1 MRQDATLIRR
11 YLPFLRWWPRVNR
24 DSLRHDLLAGL
35 TGAII
40 VLPQGV
46 AFATIAGMPPQYG
59 LYAGM
64 IPAIVAA
71 LFGSSWHLVSGPT
84 TAASVV
90 LFSTLSPYALPGSA
104 DYVALALT
112 LTLMVGV
119 FQLALGMLRL
129 GTLVDF
135 ISHTVVVGFITGAAI
150 LIFASQIPG
159 FLGLSSTN
167 RWAFHDIPMQ
177 LIAHIDEVNL
187 YSLAVGVLALAT
199 GILTL
204 RRFPKLPYMLAAMLA
219 GSIAAF
225 LLDLVLGNETTALR
239 TIGALPAGLPPLTL
253 PAVSFE
259 TISRLAPAAAAI
271 TLLVLTESITIGRA
285 LALKSGQHLDSNQ
298 EFVGQGLSNLAASC
312 CSGYVATGSFNRSG
326 INYEAGARTPLSAIF
341 AALLLMAIVV
351 FIAPA
356 TAYLPNA
363 AMAGVLFLVA
373 WQLID
378 LKRIIKIFRTS
389 RTEAAI
395 LALTIT
401 TALFVGLEYAILL
414 GVVFGLLLFVM
425 DTARPRIFSRVPNPN
440 TPNRDFVTDASL
452 PECPQVKFLRL
463 DGDLYFGSTHHVER
477 MLEIYRQRQTN
488 QSHLLLIC
496 SGINEIDISGAELL
510 DDEAKKRNAD
520 GGGLYLYRI
529 KPAVEEFLIRGGY
542 MAEIGE
548 DHRFSKK
555 AEAISTI
562 FEQLDR
568 SICARC
574 EHRIFLEC
582 ASVPGPSTPQ
592 GNEVTATTT
601 E

>member
-1 MRQDATLIRR
+1 
-11 YLPFLRWWPRVNR
+11 
-24 DSLRHDLLAGL
+24 L
-35 TGAII
+35 TGAIV

-326 INYEAGARTPLSAIF
+326 INYEAGARTPLSAVF

>member
-35 TGAII
+35 TGAIV

-104 DYVALALT
+104 EYVTLALT

-119 FQLALGMLRL
+119 FQLALGILRL

-177 LIAHIDEVNL
+177 LIAHIDEVNP

-298 EFVGQGLSNLAASC
+298 EFIGQGLSNLAASC

-326 INYEAGARTPLSAIF
+326 VNYEAGARTPLSAVF
-341 AALLLMAIVV
+341 AGLLLMAIVV

-440 TPNRDFVTDASL
+440 TPNRDFVTDATL

-510 DDEAKKRNAD
+510 GDEARKRNAD

-529 KPAVEEFLIRGGY
+529 KPAVEEFLTRGGY
-542 MAEIGE
+542 MTEIGE
-548 DHRFSKK
+548 DHQFSKK
-555 AEAISTI
+555 SEAISRI

-592 GNEVTATTT
+592 GNEITATTT

>member
-1 MRQDATLIRR
+1 MIRR

-35 TGAII
+35 TGAIV

-159 FLGLSSTN
+159 FLGLGSSN
-167 RWAFHDIPMQ
+167 RWAFHDIPVQ
-177 LIAHIDEVNL
+177 LITHINEVNL

-199 GILTL
+199 GIATL
-204 RRFPKLPYMLAAMLA
+204 RSFPKLPYMLAAMLA
-219 GSIAAF
+219 GSVAAF
-225 LLDLVLGNETTALR
+225 LLDLVLGNETTELR
-239 TIGALPAGLPPLTL
+239 TLGALPAGLPPLTL

-298 EFVGQGLSNLAASC
+298 EFIGQGLSNLAASC

-326 INYEAGARTPLSAIF
+326 VNYEAGARTPLSAVF
-341 AALLLMAIVV
+341 AGLLLMAIVV
-351 FIAPA
+351 FVAPA

-510 DDEAKKRNAD
+510 GDEAKKRNAD

-548 DHRFSKK
+548 DHRFFKK
-555 AEAISTI
+555 SEAISRI
-562 FEQLDR
+562 FEKLDR

-592 GNEVTATTT
+592 ENEVTATTT

>member
-1 MRQDATLIRR
+1 
-11 YLPFLRWWPRVNR
+11 
-24 DSLRHDLLAGL
+24 
-35 TGAII
+35 
-40 VLPQGV
+40 
-46 AFATIAGMPPQYG
+46 
-59 LYAGM
+59 
-64 IPAIVAA
+64 
-71 LFGSSWHLVSGPT
+71 
-84 TAASVV
+84 
-90 LFSTLSPYALPGSA
+90 
-104 DYVALALT
+104 

-159 FLGLSSTN
+159 FLGLGSSN
-167 RWAFHDIPMQ
+167 RWAFYDIPVQ
-177 LIAHIDEVNL
+177 LIDHINEVNL
-187 YSLAVGVLALAT
+187 YSVTVGVLALAT
-199 GILTL
+199 GIATL

-219 GSIAAF
+219 GSVAAF
-225 LLDLVLGNETTALR
+225 LLDLVLGNETTELR

-285 LALKSGQHLDSNQ
+285 LALKSGQQLDSNQ
-298 EFVGQGLSNLAASC
+298 EFIGQGLSNLAASC

-326 INYEAGARTPLSAIF
+326 VNYEAGARTPLSAVF
-341 AALLLMAIVV
+341 AGLLLMAIVV

-378 LKRIIKIFRTS
+378 FNRIMKIVRAS
-389 RTEAAI
+389 RTETAI
-395 LALTIT
+395 LILTIT

-452 PECPQVKFLRL
+452 PECPQVKFLRI

-477 MLEIYRQRQTN
+477 MLEIYRQRQTD

-510 DDEAKKRNAD
+510 ADEARKRNAE

-529 KPAVEEFLIRGGY
+529 KPAVEEILIRGRY
-542 MAEIGE
+542 MTDIGE

-555 AEAISTI
+555 SEAISSI

-592 GNEVTATTT
+592 ADEATTT
-601 E
+601 TTE

>member
-1 MRQDATLIRR
+1 MIRR

-35 TGAII
+35 TGAIV

-104 DYVALALT
+104 EYVTLALT

-159 FLGLSSTN
+159 FLGLGSSN
-167 RWAFHDIPMQ
+167 RWAFYDIPVQ
-177 LIAHIDEVNL
+177 LIDHINEVNL
-187 YSLAVGVLALAT
+187 YSVTVGVLALAT
-199 GILTL
+199 GIATL
-204 RRFPKLPYMLAAMLA
+204 RMLPKLPYMLAAMLA
-219 GSIAAF
+219 GSVAAF
-225 LLDLVLGNETTALR
+225 LLDLVLGNETTELR

-285 LALKSGQHLDSNQ
+285 LALKSGQNLDSNQ
-298 EFVGQGLSNLAASC
+298 EFIGQGLSNLAASC

-326 INYEAGARTPLSAIF
+326 VNYEAGARTPLSAVF
-341 AALLLMAIVV
+341 AGLILMAIVV

-378 LKRIIKIFRTS
+378 FNRIMKIVRAS
-389 RTEAAI
+389 RTETAI
-395 LALTIT
+395 LILTIT

-440 TPNRDFVTDASL
+440 TPNRDFVTDPSL
-452 PECPQVKFLRL
+452 PECPQVKFLRI
-463 DGDLYFGSTHHVER
+463 DGDLYFG
-477 MLEIYRQRQTN
+477 
-488 QSHLLLIC
+488 
-496 SGINEIDISGAELL
+496 
-510 DDEAKKRNAD
+510 
-520 GGGLYLYRI
+520 
-529 KPAVEEFLIRGGY
+529 
-542 MAEIGE
+542 
-548 DHRFSKK
+548 
-555 AEAISTI
+555 
-562 FEQLDR
+562 
-568 SICARC
+568 
-574 EHRIFLEC
+574 
-582 ASVPGPSTPQ
+582 
-592 GNEVTATTT
+592 
-601 E
+601 

>member
-1 MRQDATLIRR
+1 MIRR

-35 TGAII
+35 TGAIV

-104 DYVALALT
+104 EYVTLALT

-177 LIAHIDEVNL
+177 LIAHIDEVNP

-298 EFVGQGLSNLAASC
+298 EFIGQGLSNLAASC

-326 INYEAGARTPLSAIF
+326 VNYEAGARTPLSAVF
-341 AALLLMAIVV
+341 AGLLLMAIVV

-440 TPNRDFVTDASL
+440 TPNRDFVTDATL

-510 DDEAKKRNAD
+510 GDEARKRNAD

-529 KPAVEEFLIRGGY
+529 KPAVEEFLTRGGY
-542 MAEIGE
+542 MTEIGE
-548 DHRFSKK
+548 DHQFSKK
-555 AEAISTI
+555 SEAISRI

-592 GNEVTATTT
+592 GNEITATTT

>member
-1 MRQDATLIRR
+1 MIRR

-35 TGAII
+35 TGAIV

-159 FLGLSSTN
+159 FLGLGSSN
-167 RWAFHDIPMQ
+167 RWAFHDIPVQ
-177 LIAHIDEVNL
+177 LITHINEVNL

-199 GILTL
+199 GIATL
-204 RRFPKLPYMLAAMLA
+204 RSFPKLPYMLAAMLA
-219 GSIAAF
+219 GSVAAF
-225 LLDLVLGNETTALR
+225 LLDLVLGNETTELR
-239 TIGALPAGLPPLTL
+239 TLGALPAGLPPLTL

-285 LALKSGQHLDSNQ
+285 LALKSGQYLDSNQ
-298 EFVGQGLSNLAASC
+298 EFIGQGLSNLAASC

-326 INYEAGARTPLSAIF
+326 VNYEAGARTPLSAVF
-341 AALLLMAIVV
+341 AGLLLMAIVV
-351 FIAPA
+351 FVAPA

-510 DDEAKKRNAD
+510 GDEAKKRNAD

-548 DHRFSKK
+548 DHRFFKK
-555 AEAISTI
+555 SEAISRI
-562 FEQLDR
+562 FEKLDR

-592 GNEVTATTT
+592 ENEVTATTT

>member
-1 MRQDATLIRR
+1 MIRR

-35 TGAII
+35 TGAIV

-326 INYEAGARTPLSAIF
+326 INYEAGARTPLSAVF

>member
-1 MRQDATLIRR
+1 MIRR

-35 TGAII
+35 TGAIV

-167 RWAFHDIPMQ
+167 RWTFHDIPMQ
-177 LIAHIDEVNL
+177 LIAHIDEVSP

-326 INYEAGARTPLSAIF
+326 INYEAGARTPLSAVF

-510 DDEAKKRNAD
+510 GDEARKRNAD
-520 GGGLYLYRI
+520 GGGLYLYRL
-529 KPAVEEFLIRGGY
+529 KPAAEEFLIRGGY

>member
-1 MRQDATLIRR
+1 MIRR

-35 TGAII
+35 TGAIV

-177 LIAHIDEVNL
+177 LIAHIDEVNP

-298 EFVGQGLSNLAASC
+298 EFIGQGLSNLAASC

-326 INYEAGARTPLSAIF
+326 VNYEAGARTPLSAVF
-341 AALLLMAIVV
+341 AGLLLMAIVV

-440 TPNRDFVTDASL
+440 TPNRDFVTDATL

-510 DDEAKKRNAD
+510 GDEARKRNAD

-529 KPAVEEFLIRGGY
+529 KPAVEEFLTRGGY
-542 MAEIGE
+542 MTEIGE
-548 DHRFSKK
+548 DHQFSKK
-555 AEAISTI
+555 SEAISRI

-592 GNEVTATTT
+592 GNEITATTT

>member
-1 MRQDATLIRR
+1 LIRR

-35 TGAII
+35 TGAIV

-159 FLGLSSTN
+159 FLGLGSSN
-167 RWAFHDIPMQ
+167 RWAFHDIPVQ
-177 LIAHIDEVNL
+177 LITHINEVNL

-199 GILTL
+199 GIATL
-204 RRFPKLPYMLAAMLA
+204 RSFPKLPYMLAAMLA
-219 GSIAAF
+219 GSVAAF
-225 LLDLVLGNETTALR
+225 LLDLVLGNETTELR
-239 TIGALPAGLPPLTL
+239 TLGALPAGLPPLTL

-298 EFVGQGLSNLAASC
+298 EFIGQGLSNLAASC

-326 INYEAGARTPLSAIF
+326 VNYEAGARTPLSAVF
-341 AALLLMAIVV
+341 AGLLLMAIVV
-351 FIAPA
+351 FVAPA

-510 DDEAKKRNAD
+510 GDEAKKRNAD

-548 DHRFSKK
+548 DHRFFKK
-555 AEAISTI
+555 SEAISRI
-562 FEQLDR
+562 FEKLDR

-592 GNEVTATTT
+592 ENEVTATTT

>member
-1 MRQDATLIRR
+1 MIRR

-35 TGAII
+35 TGAIV

-104 DYVALALT
+104 EYVTLALT

-119 FQLALGMLRL
+119 FQLVLGILRL

-150 LIFASQIPG
+150 LIIASQIPG
-159 FLGLSSTN
+159 FLGLSSNN
-167 RWAFHDIPMQ
+167 RWAFYDIPVQ
-177 LIAHIDEVNL
+177 LIAHINEVNL
-187 YSLAVGVLALAT
+187 YSLTVGVLALAT
-199 GILTL
+199 GIATL
-204 RRFPKLPYMLAAMLA
+204 RRFPKLPYMLTAMLA
-219 GSIAAF
+219 GSVAAF
-225 LLDLVLGNETTALR
+225 LLDLVLGNETTELR

-285 LALKSGQHLDSNQ
+285 LALKSGQNLDSNQ
-298 EFVGQGLSNLAASC
+298 EFIGQGLSNLAASC

-326 INYEAGARTPLSAIF
+326 VNYEAGARTPLSAVF
-341 AALLLMAIVV
+341 AGLILMAIVV

-378 LKRIIKIFRTS
+378 FNRIMKIVRAS
-389 RTEAAI
+389 RTETAI
-395 LALTIT
+395 LILTIT

-440 TPNRDFVTDASL
+440 TPNRDFVTDPSL
-452 PECPQVKFLRL
+452 PECPQVKFLRI
-463 DGDLYFGSTHHVER
+463 DGDLYFGSIHHVER
-477 MLEIYRQRQTN
+477 MLEIYRQRQTD

-510 DDEAKKRNAD
+510 ADEARKRNAE

-529 KPAVEEFLIRGGY
+529 KPAVEEILIRGRY
-542 MAEIGE
+542 MTDIGE

-555 AEAISTI
+555 SEAISSI

-592 GNEVTATTT
+592 ADEATTT
-601 E
+601 TTE

>member
-1 MRQDATLIRR
+1 MIRR

-35 TGAII
+35 TGAIV

-159 FLGLSSTN
+159 FLGLGSSN
-167 RWAFHDIPMQ
+167 RWAFHDIPVQ
-177 LIAHIDEVNL
+177 LITHINEVNL

-199 GILTL
+199 GIATL
-204 RRFPKLPYMLAAMLA
+204 RSFPKLPYMLAAMLA
-219 GSIAAF
+219 GSVAAF
-225 LLDLVLGNETTALR
+225 LLDLVLGNETTELR
-239 TIGALPAGLPPLTL
+239 TLGALPAGLPPLTL

-298 EFVGQGLSNLAASC
+298 EFIGQGLSNLAASC

-326 INYEAGARTPLSAIF
+326 VNYEAGARTPLSAVF
-341 AALLLMAIVV
+341 AGLLLMAIVV
-351 FIAPA
+351 FVAPA

-510 DDEAKKRNAD
+510 GDEAKKRNAD

-548 DHRFSKK
+548 DHRFFKK
-555 AEAISTI
+555 SEAISRI

-592 GNEVTATTT
+592 ANEVTATTT
-601 E
+601 K

>member
-1 MRQDATLIRR
+1 LIRR

-35 TGAII
+35 TGAIV

-159 FLGLSSTN
+159 FLGLDSNN
-167 RWAFHDIPMQ
+167 RWAFHDIPVQ
-177 LIAHIDEVNL
+177 LITHINEVNL
-187 YSLAVGVLALAT
+187 YSVAVGVLALAT
-199 GILTL
+199 GIATL
-204 RRFPKLPYMLAAMLA
+204 RSFPKLPYMLAAMLA
-219 GSIAAF
+219 GSVAAF
-225 LLDLVLGNETTALR
+225 LLDLVLGNETTELR
-239 TIGALPAGLPPLTL
+239 TLGALPAGLPPLTL

-298 EFVGQGLSNLAASC
+298 EFIGQGLSNLAASC

-326 INYEAGARTPLSAIF
+326 VNYEAGARTPLSAVF
-341 AALLLMAIVV
+341 AGLLLMAIVV
-351 FIAPA
+351 FVAPA

-510 DDEAKKRNAD
+510 GDEAKKRNAD

-548 DHRFSKK
+548 DHRFFKK
-555 AEAISTI
+555 SEAISRI

-592 GNEVTATTT
+592 ANEVTATTT
-601 E
+601 K

>member
-1 MRQDATLIRR
+1 MIRR

-35 TGAII
+35 TGAIV

-159 FLGLSSTN
+159 FLGLGSSN
-167 RWAFHDIPMQ
+167 RWAFHDIPVQ
-177 LIAHIDEVNL
+177 LITHINEVNL
-187 YSLAVGVLALAT
+187 YSVAVGVLALAT
-199 GILTL
+199 GIATL
-204 RRFPKLPYMLAAMLA
+204 RSFPKLPYMLAAMLA
-219 GSIAAF
+219 GSVAAF
-225 LLDLVLGNETTALR
+225 LLDLVLGNETTELR
-239 TIGALPAGLPPLTL
+239 TLGALPAGLPPLTL

-298 EFVGQGLSNLAASC
+298 EFIGQGLSNLAASC

-326 INYEAGARTPLSAIF
+326 VNYEAGARTPLSAVF
-341 AALLLMAIVV
+341 AGLLLMAIVV
-351 FIAPA
+351 FVAPA

-510 DDEAKKRNAD
+510 GDEAKKRNAD

-548 DHRFSKK
+548 DHRFFKK
-555 AEAISTI
+555 SEAISRI

-592 GNEVTATTT
+592 ANEVTATTT
-601 E
+601 K

>member
-35 TGAII
+35 TGAIV

-177 LIAHIDEVNL
+177 LIAHIDEVNP

-298 EFVGQGLSNLAASC
+298 EFIGQGLSNLAASC

-326 INYEAGARTPLSAIF
+326 VNYEAGARTPLSAVF
-341 AALLLMAIVV
+341 AGLLLMAIVV

-440 TPNRDFVTDASL
+440 TPNRDFVTDATL

-510 DDEAKKRNAD
+510 GDEARKRNAD

-529 KPAVEEFLIRGGY
+529 KPAVEEFLTRGGY
-542 MAEIGE
+542 MTEIGE
-548 DHRFSKK
+548 DHQFSKK
-555 AEAISTI
+555 SEAISRI

-592 GNEVTATTT
+592 GNEITATTT

>member
-1 MRQDATLIRR
+1 MIRR

-35 TGAII
+35 TGAIV

-159 FLGLSSTN
+159 FLGLGSSN
-167 RWAFHDIPMQ
+167 RWAFHDIPVQ
-177 LIAHIDEVNL
+177 LITHINEVNL
-187 YSLAVGVLALAT
+187 YSVAVGVLALAT
-199 GILTL
+199 GIATL
-204 RRFPKLPYMLAAMLA
+204 RSFPKLPYMLAAMLA
-219 GSIAAF
+219 GSVAAF
-225 LLDLVLGNETTALR
+225 LLDLVLGNETTELR
-239 TIGALPAGLPPLTL
+239 TLGALPAGLPPLTL

-298 EFVGQGLSNLAASC
+298 EFIGQGLSNLAASC

-326 INYEAGARTPLSAIF
+326 VNYEAGARTPLSAVF
-341 AALLLMAIVV
+341 AGLLLMAIVV
-351 FIAPA
+351 FVAPA

-510 DDEAKKRNAD
+510 GDEAKKRNAD

-548 DHRFSKK
+548 DHRFFKK
-555 AEAISTI
+555 SEAISRI
-562 FEQLDR
+562 FEKLDR

-592 GNEVTATTT
+592 ANEVTATTT
-601 E
+601 K

>member
-1 MRQDATLIRR
+1 
-11 YLPFLRWWPRVNR
+11 LR
-24 DSLRHDLLAGL
+24 S
-35 TGAII
+35 
-40 VLPQGV
+40 
-46 AFATIAGMPPQYG
+46 
-59 LYAGM
+59 
-64 IPAIVAA
+64 
-71 LFGSSWHLVSGPT
+71 
-84 TAASVV
+84 
-90 LFSTLSPYALPGSA
+90 
-104 DYVALALT
+104 
-112 LTLMVGV
+112 
-119 FQLALGMLRL
+119 
-129 GTLVDF
+129 
-135 ISHTVVVGFITGAAI
+135 
-150 LIFASQIPG
+150 
-159 FLGLSSTN
+159 
-167 RWAFHDIPMQ
+167 
-177 LIAHIDEVNL
+177 
-187 YSLAVGVLALAT
+187 
-199 GILTL
+199 
-204 RRFPKLPYMLAAMLA
+204 FPKLPYMLAAMLA
-219 GSIAAF
+219 GSVAAF
-225 LLDLVLGNETTALR
+225 LLDLVLGNETTELR
-239 TIGALPAGLPPLTL
+239 TLGALPAGLPPLTL

-298 EFVGQGLSNLAASC
+298 EFIGQGLSNLAASC

-326 INYEAGARTPLSAIF
+326 VNYEAGARTPLSAVF
-341 AALLLMAIVV
+341 AGLLLMAIVV
-351 FIAPA
+351 FVAPA

-510 DDEAKKRNAD
+510 GDEAKKRNAD

-548 DHRFSKK
+548 DHRFFKK
-555 AEAISTI
+555 SEAISRI

-592 GNEVTATTT
+592 ANEVTATTT
-601 E
+601 K

>member
-1 MRQDATLIRR
+1 MIRR

-35 TGAII
+35 TGAIV

-84 TAASVV
+84 TAASIV

-159 FLGLSSTN
+159 FLGLGSSN
-167 RWAFHDIPMQ
+167 RWAFYDIPVQ
-177 LIAHIDEVNL
+177 FIAHINEVNL
-187 YSLAVGVLALAT
+187 YSVTVGVLALAT
-199 GILTL
+199 GIATL

-219 GSIAAF
+219 GSVAAF
-225 LLDLVLGNETTALR
+225 LLDLVLGNETTELR

-285 LALKSGQHLDSNQ
+285 LALKSGQQLDSNQ
-298 EFVGQGLSNLAASC
+298 EFIGQGLSNLAASC

-326 INYEAGARTPLSAIF
+326 VNYEAGARTPLSAVF
-341 AALLLMAIVV
+341 AGLLLMAIVV

-378 LKRIIKIFRTS
+378 FNRIMKIVRAS
-389 RTEAAI
+389 RTETAI
-395 LALTIT
+395 LILTIT

-425 DTARPRIFSRVPNPN
+425 DTARPRIFSRVPNPD

-452 PECPQVKFLRL
+452 PECPQVKFLRI

-477 MLEIYRQRQTN
+477 MLEIYRQRQTD

-510 DDEAKKRNAD
+510 ADEARKRNAE

-529 KPAVEEFLIRGGY
+529 KPAVEEILIRGRY
-542 MAEIGE
+542 MTDIGE

-555 AEAISTI
+555 SEAISSI

-592 GNEVTATTT
+592 ADEATTT
-601 E
+601 TTE

>member
-1 MRQDATLIRR
+1 MIRR

-35 TGAII
+35 TGAIV

-104 DYVALALT
+104 EYVALALT

-159 FLGLSSTN
+159 FLGLGSNN
-167 RWAFHDIPMQ
+167 RWAFHDIPVQ
-177 LIAHIDEVNL
+177 LITHINEVNL
-187 YSLAVGVLALAT
+187 YSVAVGVLALAT
-199 GILTL
+199 GIATL
-204 RRFPKLPYMLAAMLA
+204 RSFPKLPYMLAAMLA
-219 GSIAAF
+219 GSVAAF
-225 LLDLVLGNETTALR
+225 LLDLVLGNETTELR
-239 TIGALPAGLPPLTL
+239 TLGALPAGLPPLTL

-298 EFVGQGLSNLAASC
+298 EFIGQGLSNLAASC

-326 INYEAGARTPLSAIF
+326 VNYEAGARTPLSAVF
-341 AALLLMAIVV
+341 AGLLLMAIVV
-351 FIAPA
+351 FVAPA

-510 DDEAKKRNAD
+510 GDEAKKRNAD

-548 DHRFSKK
+548 DHRFFKK
-555 AEAISTI
+555 SEAISRI

-582 ASVPGPSTPQ
+582 ASVPGPLTPQ
-592 GNEVTATTT
+592 ENKVTVTTT